1 MAIKFATSVDR
12 WELLLARLKETV
24 KDLPGLE
31 PEQQQFEALVVEA
44 KALQQQQE
52 ELRANLRK
60 TYRLRQEVEQKGNEM
75 RSRFTAVLQGKFGF
89 KNEDLIAYGIRLRKK
104 AGRRKKEEE
113 PETVPPPVQPAPGSS
128 TPQ

>member
-1 MAIKFATSVDR
+1 MAIQFATSVDR

-31 PEQQQFEALVVEA
+31 PEQQQLEALLLEA

-52 ELRANLRK
+52 ELRASLRK
-60 TYRLRQEVEQKGNEM
+60 TFRLRQEVEQRGNEM
-75 RSRFTAVLQGKFGF
+75 RSRLVAVLQGKFGF
-89 KNEDLIAYGIRLRKK
+89 KNEDLIGYGIRLRKK
-104 AGRRKKEEE
+104 PGRKKKGEE
-113 PETVPPPVQPAPGSS
+113 PEPVPPPVQPAPGSV